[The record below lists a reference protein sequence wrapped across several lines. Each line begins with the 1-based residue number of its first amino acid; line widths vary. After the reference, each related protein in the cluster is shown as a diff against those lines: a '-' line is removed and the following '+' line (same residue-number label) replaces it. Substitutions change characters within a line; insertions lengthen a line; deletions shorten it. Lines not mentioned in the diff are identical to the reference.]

1 MKSKHTQTRKRGMVK
16 RNGAKQN
23 RSSTTTVTMTLNEAQ
38 TRATHGETRTDW
50 DRIRRM
56 TETEVEAN
64 ALSDPDN
71 PPWTTAML
79 AKAAWVNPEKQ
90 AISIRL
96 DKDIV
101 DFFQRQ
107 GRGYQSRIN
116 AALRVYMDAH
126 RRKAS

>member
-1 MKSKHTQTRKRGMVK
+1 M
-16 RNGAKQN
+16 
-23 RSSTTTVTMTLNEAQ
+23 VTMTLDEAQ
-38 TRATHGETRTDW
+38 TRAIHGETRTDW

-56 TETEVEAN
+56 TDTEVEAN
-64 ALSDPDN
+64 ALSDLDN

-79 AKAAWVNPEKQ
+79 AKAVLVNPEKQ

-116 AALRVYMDAH
+116 AALRVYVDAH
-126 RRKAS
+126 TRKAS